1 MSNGYLAVTLFFML
15 SGFILAYNY
24 RGQIETRN
32 QAFRF
37 WEARLARIWP
47 VYVFSLL
54 CCSFPLSDIPRFPL
68 ALATL
73 CMVQAWNPFHPEYCE
88 LWNFVCWSLSVEA
101 FFYLIFPWLQKS
113 LEKLRLA
120 YLSLAGLFIVLVG
133 ALCNTPFYSFS
144 NRYSGLWFYIPVPL
158 IQLPTFIV
166 GVILGNLILGSS
178 NTAATFDSPR
188 GRSLT
193 ILRLAAHGLVA
204 SCRRIPIL
212 TWSGFLASL
221 LVFCTATGH
230 TEGLVIPAFAV
241 LLFGLATEDSLL
253 SSFLSTRLLILGG
266 EISYSMYLL
275 RTPLQKFVI
284 LHPALHNNW
293 IFDYLY
299 IPLAVIPFS
308 LFSYYCI
315 EGPSRRGLRRI
326 FARLQNRQY

>member
-1 MSNGYLAVTLFFML
+1 
-15 SGFILAYNY
+15 
-24 RGQIETRN
+24 
-32 QAFRF
+32 
-37 WEARLARIWP
+37 
-47 VYVFSLL
+47 
-54 CCSFPLSDIPRFPL
+54 
-68 ALATL
+68 
-73 CMVQAWNPFHPEYCE
+73 
-88 LWNFVCWSLSVEA
+88 
-101 FFYLIFPWLQKS
+101 
-113 LEKLRLA
+113 
-120 YLSLAGLFIVLVG
+120 
-133 ALCNTPFYSFS
+133 
-144 NRYSGLWFYIPVPL
+144 
-158 IQLPTFIV
+158 
-166 GVILGNLILGSS
+166 
-178 NTAATFDSPR
+178 
-188 GRSLT
+188 
-193 ILRLAAHGLVA
+193 
-204 SCRRIPIL
+204 
-212 TWSGFLASL
+212 L